1 MPAQPRTRVVA
12 PVPLPAPEE
21 ARDAVPEAFAAK
33 TVRKRQVRR
42 AQMATADQKVALPP
56 QERAAEDP
64 GTGDLKATIAGRT
77 FRLSDR
83 IGFMTVMEFAAI
95 QADGELTDSVFALLM
110 FRMMKDLVHPQE
122 WDAFRAHTRDAKC
135 SAADFTQF
143 QNAALEAITAR
154 PTGAPAAS

>member
-1 MPAQPRTRVVA
+1 MPAQPRPRVVA
-12 PVPLPAPEE
+12 PVPLPEPEE
-21 ARDAVPEAFAAK
+21 DRDAVPEAFAAK
-33 TVRKRQVRR
+33 TARKRQVRR
-42 AQMATADQKVALPP
+42 AQSATADQKVALPP

-64 GTGDLKATIAGRT
+64 ATGDLKAAIAGRA

-83 IGFMTVMEFAAI
+83 IGFMTVMEFAAL
-95 QADGELTDSVFALLM
+95 QDDGEITDSAFALLM
-110 FRMMKDLVHPQE
+110 FRMMKDLVHPEE

-135 SAADFTQF
+135 GMPDFMQF